1 MRGRTKGSRQA
12 KKHTLRKAWKQKDNT
27 TGRDA
32 LAASTADG
40 SKDQDPPPQKGPNG
54 TPD

>member
-32 LAASTADG
+32 LAQAQQTAA
-40 SKDQDPPPQKGPNG
+40 KTKTPPPKRTNG